1 MTAANAVTS
10 HRDML
15 DLEDPE
21 NLMPIGAP
29 TWCGPALHETGRK
42 SDRSPYPPTA
52 TTPRRLDKWLNQPES
67 SSQKPFEAGV

>member
-29 TWCGPALHETGRK
+29 TWCGPALHETGHE
-42 SDRSPYPPTA
+42 SD
-52 TTPRRLDKWLNQPES
+52 
-67 SSQKPFEAGV
+67 